1 MKTVVMR
8 MEMLYKAFGL
18 FMAILVAVSCR
29 KAETAASPITLTNI
43 SDTIPESGGTVALS
57 FHSNAAWSVDTT
69 GAGWLQ
75 LSQTSGNSGAATINL
90 TAAANLSGISR
101 SVLLTVNLTNG
112 ESRRITV
119 IQLPPIFPSY
129 NTSPIAAD
137 GTGTGSTAAQ
147 IVGNIKLGWNIGNSL
162 EAPGGETGWGNPVI
176 TQALIDLVKNSRF
189 NAIRIPCAWNQH
201 ADQKTAA
208 IDTAWIRRVKEVVQY
223 CINDGMYILL
233 NDHVND
239 GWLDC
244 TATGARLDTI
254 KAKQKAYWE
263 QIATAMRD
271 FDEHLMLGS
280 ANEPNATDL
289 PSSTL
294 LENYH
299 QIFINAVRSTGGK
312 NAFRT
317 LVIQAPSTSIDLA
330 DYFTAV
336 PGMPVDKVPN
346 KLIMEVHWYTPS
358 NFCLLTSDAS
368 WGPEWCYWG
377 ANYHSTDDITRNAT
391 ANTEE
396 AYVDS
401 SLGYVKRRFIN
412 NNIPFLIGEFD
423 AARHNATLTGHPQD
437 SVLSLNSRSHFFRYL
452 TQAARANGIP
462 AFLWDAYYDLID
474 RKNNVVYD
482 QQALDSLKA
491 GAGL

>member
-1 MKTVVMR
+1 MKKDL
-8 MEMLYKAFGL
+8 LYKSLGIF
-18 FMAILVAVSCR
+18 FAIAVIVSC
-29 KAETAASPITLTNI
+29 KKTETTASQLTLGNIT
-43 SDTIPESGGTVALS
+43 DTIPESGGTVVLS
-57 FHSNAAWSVDTT
+57 FNSNAAWSIDTT
-69 GAGWLQ
+69 GTGWLH
-75 LSQTSGNSGAATINL
+75 LSQTSGNIGAAAINL

-101 SVLLTVNLTNG
+101 SVLLNINLTNG
-112 ESRRITV
+112 QSRRVTIL
-119 IQLPPIFPSY
+119 QLPRIFPSY

-137 GTGTGSTAAQ
+137 ATGTGSTAAQ
-147 IVGNIKLGWNIGNSL
+147 LVANIKLGWNIGNSL

-176 TQALIDLVKNSRF
+176 TQALIDLVKNSGF
-189 NAIRIPCAWNQH
+189 NAVRIPCAWNQH
-201 ADQKTAA
+201 ADPATAA

-223 CINDGMYILL
+223 CVNDGMYIML

-271 FDEHLMLGS
+271 FDEHLMLAS

-289 PSSTL
+289 ASSTL
-294 LENYH
+294 LRDYH

-317 LVIQAPSTSIDLA
+317 LIIQAPSTSVDLA
-330 DYFTAV
+330 DYFTV
-336 PGMPVDKVPN
+336 IPGMPVDRAPN
-346 KLIMEVHWYTPS
+346 KLIMEVHWYSPA
-358 NFCLLTSDAS
+358 NFAILSEDAS
-368 WGPEWCYWG
+368 WGKEWCYWG
-377 ANYHSTDDITRNAT
+377 ANYHSKDDTTRNAT
-391 ANTEE
+391 PNTEE

-401 SLGYVKRRFIN
+401 TWAYMKRRFVDN
-412 NNIPFLIGEFD
+412 NVPILIGEYG
-423 AARHNATLTGHPQD
+423 APRHNATLKGHPQD
-437 SVLSLNSRSHFFRYL
+437 SVLSLNSRAHFYRYV
-452 TQAARANGIP
+452 TQSAKKNGIP
-462 AFLWDAYYDLID
+462 PFIWDAYYDLID

-482 QQALDSLKA
+482 PQLLDSLRV